1 MGKGKSVYVFG
12 LECSVC
18 GRAYL
23 AKMDVLDNGSTDVR
37 VMTVL
42 FDCVCGAACE
52 REITFKCVA
61 KNENP
66 E

>member
-42 FDCVCGAACE
+42 FEAWNSLSAYP
-52 REITFKCVA
+52 KVA
-61 KNENP
+61 SAK
-66 E
+66 